1 MTRSA
6 HGGFSLIE
14 ALLAAGA
21 FSLIVTVLAGALV
34 LGQQSSVGSGKRSR
48 AVELAEEGIEA
59 VRSIRDQA
67 MNELQYTQS
76 GIGVS
81 SNTWAFLGE
90 GTTETIDEF
99 TRTTTFGDVCRNGSK
114 AIVACPG
121 SYTDPR
127 TKQVTVTVGWSGGPA
142 ATGTVTRTT
151 YLTDWESSV
160 WTQTD
165 WVGGSG
171 QATWS
176 DATRFDSSDGNINTS
191 VAGEVTL
198 AASGSGSPIPWWNSA
213 YGFRMPIA
221 FGTSHSALT
230 TGYTV
235 ALVMDTRP
243 STTNVELASGNDVRI
258 VWQPTSGAAVELD
271 RIGSAWNSATSSI
284 EFRLQSDVS
293 ANANLDSDG
302 YYYVYYGNV
311 SAGTPGTNEM
321 NVYYFADFFNRSN
334 SSTIG
339 NGWTEWTNGG
349 GNVSIASNAVSVV
362 GNNAAAPDAGIKQTF
377 PLGAISGDFT
387 VAFDWTMP
395 SNSDGTWTHYVNVGS
410 SATMANNN
418 RTTGVGPGIYNGEGS
433 WFSPNGTTNIS
444 NDLSGNME
452 NNVTGGPYAVR
463 LVVDATNKDY
473 DYYRGGV
480 LRASNQNW
488 VNVGTTVD
496 QIRIATDRY
505 ASGRPAFVYDNL
517 KVTLNVAADPSVS
530 GGTEES
536 LASTTIID
544 DTQAE
549 FNTGTYT
556 ATQYDSGN
564 SWLEL
569 TAGGQTAGTGTY
581 ASQIFDAGTAATWNN
596 GFSWLSQRPT
606 SKELPNNISV
616 ADWWDTA
623 YGFRKKITFG
633 TTHSALSTGYTTA
646 LVMDTRPSTTNV
658 ELTSGNDVRIVWQ
671 PTSGSAVELDRIGS
685 AWNSATSSIEFRL
698 QSAIAANLDEDTD
711 GSYYVYYGNASAGTP
726 ATNEMNVYY
735 FADFFNRTN
744 SSTIG
749 NGWTEWTTGG
759 GNVSIAS
766 NAINVVGNNTGPADA
781 GIKQTFP
788 LGALPGN
795 FTVAFDWTMPANSE
809 GTWTHYL
816 NVGNSATMTDSSRIT
831 GVGPGIYNG
840 EGSHFSPNGT
850 TNISNDLTGN
860 MENNVT
866 DGPYAVRLVVNATA
880 QTYDYYRGG
889 VLRASG
895 QTYATAQGTLDQL
908 RIATDQYV
916 AGQPA
921 FVYDNLKLTLD
932 VATSPT
938 LATGSEA
945 SLAGESGYPTGNVSM
960 AGNVILYHLNETAGA
975 TSFDDSSG
983 FGRTGSCAGAVCP
996 TSGGTGKLNAAPT
1009 FDGVDDALTSSVD
1022 LTQWLGGTAS
1032 LSVWIKTTQTG
1043 NATFWQAPGITG
1055 VEQSGAGNDIF
1066 WGWLDNTGRIG
1077 FKVGDGA
1084 GVQSTGAVNDGQW
1097 HHIAMTRNSASGEI
1111 VLYVD
1116 GTQHEQTT
1124 SDTGLKTTAF
1134 ANFGVI
1140 GDTGGSPVYFAGQLD
1155 ELSVWNSVL
1164 TSTQVTDIY
1173 RRAAL
1178 RLKFQVR
1185 SCNDNACA
1193 GETYMGPDGTGSSYY
1208 SEMQNST
1215 LTPPTVTLANV
1226 PSNRWFQYQATFETD
1241 NASLSPELL
1250 SVTTSYPTGGSGVGS
1265 GYQTAGS
1272 LVSSAFNLTDASP
1285 VEVLEWDQV
1294 IPSCSPT
1301 CTVRFQVRTAPDAS
1315 GSPGTWTAWYGATG
1329 SGTYFTAATGTRIPI
1344 ALNGNRWVQ
1353 YRVELAGDGTSTP
1366 TLQAMRLFYR

>member
-1 MTRSA
+1 MRPA
-6 HGGFSLIE
+6 AQGGFSLVE

-21 FSLIVTVLAGALV
+21 FSLVVTVLAGALV

-48 AVELAEEGIEA
+48 AVELAEEGVEA

-67 MNELQYTQS
+67 LNELQYSQS
-76 GIGVS
+76 GVGIS

-99 TRTTTFGDVCRNGSK
+99 TRTTTFADVCRNGSK

-127 TKQVTVTVGWSGGPA
+127 TKQVTVTVTWSGGPA
-142 ATGTVTRTT
+142 ATGSVSRTT
-151 YLTDWESSV
+151 YLTDWEAST

-165 WVGGSG
+165 WSGGSG

-176 DATRFDSSDGNINTS
+176 DITRFDSSDGNVNTS

-198 AASGSGSPIPWWNSA
+198 AASGSGSPIPWWD
-213 YGFRMPIA
+213 
-221 FGTSHSALT
+221 TS
-230 TGYTV
+230 
-235 ALVMDTRP
+235 
-243 STTNVELASGNDVRI
+243 
-258 VWQPTSGAAVELD
+258 
-271 RIGSAWNSATSSI
+271 
-284 EFRLQSDVS
+284 
-293 ANANLDSDG
+293 
-302 YYYVYYGNV
+302 
-311 SAGTPGTNEM
+311 
-321 NVYYFADFFNRSN
+321 
-334 SSTIG
+334 
-339 NGWTEWTNGG
+339 
-349 GNVSIASNAVSVV
+349 
-362 GNNAAAPDAGIKQTF
+362 
-377 PLGAISGDFT
+377 
-387 VAFDWTMP
+387 
-395 SNSDGTWTHYVNVGS
+395 
-410 SATMANNN
+410 
-418 RTTGVGPGIYNGEGS
+418 
-433 WFSPNGTTNIS
+433 
-444 NDLSGNME
+444 
-452 NNVTGGPYAVR
+452 
-463 LVVDATNKDY
+463 
-473 DYYRGGV
+473 
-480 LRASNQNW
+480 
-488 VNVGTTVD
+488 
-496 QIRIATDRY
+496 
-505 ASGRPAFVYDNL
+505 
-517 KVTLNVAADPSVS
+517 
-530 GGTEES
+530 
-536 LASTTIID
+536 
-544 DTQAE
+544 
-549 FNTGTYT
+549 
-556 ATQYDSGN
+556 
-564 SWLEL
+564 
-569 TAGGQTAGTGTY
+569 
-581 ASQIFDAGTAATWNN
+581 
-596 GFSWLSQRPT
+596 
-606 SKELPNNISV
+606 
-616 ADWWDTA
+616 
-623 YGFRKKITFG
+623 YGFRKPITFG
-633 TTHSALSTGYTTA
+633 TSHSALSTGYTVA

-685 AWNSATSSIEFRL
+685 TWDSATSSIEFRLQSDLGANANLDSDGYYYVYYGNAAAGTPPTNEMNVYYFADFFNRTNSSTIGNGWTEWNTGGGNVSIASNTVNVVGNNVAPADAGIKQTFPLGAITGDFTVAFDWTMPSNTDGTWGHYLNVGSAMGNGSRTSGVGPGIYNGEGSQFVPNGVENISNDLSGNMENGIHGGPQAIRLVVDATNKDYDYYRGGVLRASNQNWVNAGATINQIRIATDRYAVGQPAFVYDNLKVTLDVATGPTMTGGTEEALASTAITDDTQAEFNAGTYTATQYDTGNSWVELTGAGQTAGTGTYSSKIFDAVTAATWNNSFAWTSERPTNKELPNNASVADWWDASYGYRKKITFGTSHSALSAGYTTTLTMDTRPSTTNVELTSGNDVRIVWQPTSGAAVELDRIGSTWDSATSSIEFRL

-711 GSYYVYYGNASAGTP
+711 GSYYVYYGNAAAGTP
-726 ATNEMNVYY
+726 PTNEMNVYY
-735 FADFFNRTN
+735 FADFFNRSN

-795 FTVAFDWTMPANSE
+795 FTLAFDWTMPSNSE

-816 NVGNSATMTDSSRIT
+816 NVGNSATMTDSSRTT

-866 DGPYAVRLVVNATA
+866 GGPYAVRLVVNTSA

-889 VLRASG
+889 ILRASG

-932 VATSPT
+932 VASAPTISIGAEGSSTS
-938 LATGSEA
+938 
-945 SLAGESGYPTGNVSM
+945 GESGYPTGNVSM
-960 AGNVILYHLNETAGA
+960 SGNVLLHHLNETAGA
-975 TSFDDSSG
+975 TSFADSSG
-983 FGRTGSCAGAVCP
+983 YGRNASCTGVACP
-996 TSGGTGKLNAAPT
+996 TSGGTGKLSAAPT
-1009 FDGVDDALTSSVD
+1009 FDGVDDMLTSSVD

-1097 HHIAMTRNSASGEI
+1097 HHIAMTRNATSGQI
-1111 VLYVD
+1111 TLYVD
-1116 GTQHEQTT
+1116 GAQHGQTT
-1124 SDTGLKTTAF
+1124 SDTGLKTTTF
-1134 ANFGVI
+1134 DDFGVI

-1155 ELSVWNSVL
+1155 ELSVWNAVL
-1164 TSTQVTDIY
+1164 SSTQVTDLY

-1185 SCNDNACA
+1185 SCNDSACS
-1193 GETYMGPDGTGSSYY
+1193 GETFIGPDGTGSSYY
-1208 SEMQNST
+1208 SELQNVT
-1215 LTPPTVTLANV
+1215 LTPSAVTLANV
-1226 PSNRWFQYQATFETD
+1226 PSNRYFQYQATFETD

-1285 VEVLEWDQV
+1285 VEVLEWDEV
-1294 IPSCSPT
+1294 VPSCSPA
-1301 CTVRFQVRTAPDAS
+1301 CTVKLQVRTAPDAS

-1329 SGTYFTAATGTRIPI
+1329 IGTYFTAASGTRLPV

-1353 YRVELAGDGTSTP
+1353 YRVELAGDGASTP
-1366 TLQAMRLFYR
+1366 TLQATRLYYR